1 MHKELE
7 KFTNQARFVK
17 MIIDNKLSISKKKKS
32 VLIAELQKLNF
43 KAFPKVQDASKAGEL
58 ERSVQEE
65 EEEEADNEGEIAA
78 NSYDY
83 LLGMP
88 LWSLTQER
96 VEKLMRQIGDK
107 EEEIDALIKLSK
119 EDIWRHDLD
128 EFIAVWEEQLL
139 EEKDQRKRVR
149 GTKRR
154 ISSKLAMGEAA
165 PGLKKRK
172 ALDDDDDFE
181 VKPKK
186 AAIQKKAR
194 EEKKTAQT
202 NSLRDWLAAPPAEK
216 PSTSSQVDGASTG
229 SQASAATAKAAPKA
243 KAMKL
248 SAPSDAEDS
257 GEEMI
262 SKPPARG
269 ARVAAQKTMK
279 YTLSSDSDT
288 DNGDDLLGDVSKM
301 VKGIG
306 TTNGD
311 SSNESR
317 TLFSSSMSRPGSSA
331 GLKPAAKPTKVPDFD
346 ADETDYSKLI
356 PQQSPQRSLL
366 VTSKDTR
373 MTDDEDEDEDP
384 AAPIAVLPKPKPLAK
399 TSKVGKA
406 NSAVPKPT
414 AKAAKPRKEAPK
426 PTQLSPAAKAYAA
439 KQAKSKKTAIES
451 DDDIDAM
458 ADDILD
464 SPSSSKGISKAESSK
479 APVARPAR
487 RAAATKKKLTYI
499 VDDESDEV
507 ESDQESSAMFSDDE
521 D

>member
-1 MHKELE
+1 MQKELE
-7 KFTNQARFVK
+7 RFTNQARFVK
-17 MIIDNKLSISKKKKS
+17 MIIDNKLSISKKKKP

-43 KAFPKVQDASKAGEL
+43 KPFPKVQDASKAGEL
-58 ERSVQEE
+58 ERTVQEE

-83 LLGMP
+83 LLGMA

-128 EFIAVWEEQLL
+128 EFVAVWEEQLL

-216 PSTSSQVDGASTG
+216 PSTSSQVDGTLERDRVP
-229 SQASAATAKAAPKA
+229 AATAKTSLKP

-248 SAPSDAEDS
+248 TVPSDAEDS
-257 GEEMI
+257 DEEI
-262 SKPPARG
+262 IGKPAARG
-269 ARVAAQKTMK
+269 ARVAAQKSMK

-317 TLFSSSMSRPGSSA
+317 ALFSSSMSRPGSSA
-331 GLKPAAKPTKVPDFD
+331 GLKPTAKPTKVPDFD

-366 VTSKDTR
+366 VTSKDIR
-373 MTDDEDEDEDP
+373 MTDDEDDEEL
-384 AAPIAVLPKPKPLAK
+384 AAPVAFIPKPKPLAK
-399 TSKVGKA
+399 TSKAGKA
-406 NSAVPKPT
+406 NGAGPKPT
-414 AKAAKPRKEAPK
+414 AKAAKPKKEAPK
-426 PTQLSPAAKAYAA
+426 PPQLSPAAKAYAA
-439 KQAKSKKTAIES
+439 KQAKSKKPALES

-464 SPSSSKGISKAESSK
+464 SPSSKGTSKAASSK
-479 APVARPAR
+479 PPVARPAR
-487 RAAATKKKLTYI
+487 RAAATKKKLTYM

-507 ESDQESSAMFSDDE
+507 ESDQESSAMFSEDE